1 MKHFFIISF
10 FILLRL
16 SGFAQNNFDNP
27 DLVPKPQT
35 PETAQLGKYVSLP
48 VGLNTGTPQISI
60 PIYTIEYGGIQ
71 VPITLSY
78 DAGGIKV
85 EDLASSVGLKWSL
98 NFGGS
103 VSRIVRGTYD
113 EGNHYSVT
121 QNGMIQTGGYYQS
134 YGLSDLDTLASMN
147 PNDAGQIIGSYFQDV
162 ATGQLDTQPD
172 LFAFNGLGSTGKFFF
187 DENRKPILHDAN
199 DYIIQE
205 TYSTL
210 PRPRFTRWIVTSP
223 NGLKM
228 TFGNQESAIEKSCS
242 TNFGINPTNWQDNA
256 WYISRI
262 DNPLTNKAITFEYV
276 QNEYRSAIVS
286 SRTFQYCFTF
296 NGNSTGLQGCPY
308 SDGSLAVYDK
318 AMEQFINT
326 SSGESKVRTQLNYQS
341 PIIKKIIAGDIEV
354 IFNTSNRIDVF
365 NIGSTPQKID
375 EIIVKYKGS
384 CIKKFNLNQNYFI
397 SGIEPIETNIYG
409 DTTDPSSKK
418 RLKLVSLDEISCT
431 TGEKKTHKFFY
442 NETHALP
449 PRLSFARDKW
459 GYYNGK
465 NNNGSLYPEKY
476 EPFNKSGDRRVYPE
490 YTKTGTLN
498 KIVYP
503 TKGSIDFDYEVHK
516 SDTRTFSKKDW
527 KNVTTMGTGSSAP
540 ADETTVVFEST
551 FLMTDSPAKYRLRA
565 ALTKNTWEYSNTDC
579 SAFVGTAYEL
589 IDPVTNQ
596 VKFTYGYSA
605 VDGQNDNNNGR
616 LTIIENLENLT
627 QNKTYKIKVY
637 GYAGHGNA
645 SLCYMSSLYIEKFE
659 TVPPL
664 ESDYYVGGLRVKQ
677 INFKDIDGTL
687 IKSNSYQYQESTLL
701 YNPKFQYH
709 FNYDVSDSF
718 HGFSQDNAFGG
729 SSGLAQAIA
738 DFRRFYKSGKF
749 FLFTVS
755 EPFTLDFTGSHI
767 AYNQVT
773 EIMSEG
779 KTQYNYMPPKTYLEA
794 SGYTE
799 YDIFPPKP
807 LIQNST
813 AGKLLSENYFDKNDV
828 LLKYKLYN
836 YKITF
841 GDFVSRAY
849 QISGA
854 NIAFPKVN
862 YNIRP
867 DWVRLESETTKNY
880 FNGAEVNTQTHYF
893 YESDKHHMPTKTVV
907 SESNSDEIITKNQY
921 PSDLF
926 SSSHLL
932 NQQNRVATPVKT
944 QNYIKKNGGT
954 IEALQATQLVKYSAT
969 SETSSLTL
977 PTSVETSKGDD
988 PLEEQVRYEKY
999 DNSGNLLQYKKANG
1013 TSISYIWGYHKQHPI
1028 AKLENVAYADITSY
1042 VSDLQTLSD
1051 ADNDRTQG
1059 YLGKEGA
1066 LRQALDDLRDD
1077 LPNAMITTYTYDP
1090 LIGVTSITDPKGETI
1105 YYKYDDFNRLQY
1117 VLDQDDYVAQQMR
1130 YNYEGQG
1137 SDVLSGVTI
1146 TRSTS
1151 GTITPNQEV
1160 TFTAG
1165 TTGSGTNMLYTWSVN
1180 GVEEQCD
1187 TATSFSTSFPSE
1199 GSYRVSV
1206 LAYDA
1211 QTKQSTDSVM
1221 TISTVYAGLTTPSLY
1236 ESHDHITYGT
1246 MVDYSVSG
1254 IGGGS
1259 GSYRYEWYVNDVKQS
1274 AVGTSFQYT
1283 SYTTGSYRIQFKV
1296 IDKVTGKSSISSAS
1310 RLGVYAELGIPS
1322 LATSVSSSYI
1332 FTGTSVTFTGGS
1344 ITGGS
1349 NDLEYEWYV
1358 NGQKQSEDRLVL
1370 ERTFGTSGDYT
1381 IKFRVIDDNISG
1393 HYKEKSVTIYV
1404 NPPLSRPSIS
1414 ANKTHIVKGTAVTF
1428 TASNVGGG
1436 SGSRRYEWYIND
1448 AKQSATGTS
1457 FTKTFSSTGTYT
1469 IKFKVVDNTIPSYAL
1484 WSSNTRTVFSHNDLT
1499 TPSLSSNH
1507 THFIK
1512 GTTVTFTAGNISGG
1526 SGSRYEWYINNVKQ
1540 SNTGATLAQPFN
1552 STGSYT
1558 VKFRVIDNSIPSY
1571 YKERSVTVKS
1581 YNALNTP
1588 SLSKS
1593 NTYFLKGGTI
1603 TFTAGNIGNGSGSR
1617 RYEWYINNVKQSYAG
1632 TKLVQ
1637 PFNST
1642 GTYTVKFR
1650 VVDNN
1655 IPSHF
1660 KERSVTVYSYNPL
1673 NTPSISAN
1681 KTHIVKG
1688 TEVTFTASGIG
1699 NGSGYR
1705 RYEWYVNNVKQSYTG
1720 TTYKN
1725 SFPTKGTY
1733 NVKFRVIDTRISPT
1747 HYKESNTRTV
1757 YSHTALN
1764 TPSLAKNHTYVL
1776 NGTTITFT
1784 AGSIGNGSGN
1794 RRYEWYVNNVK
1805 QSYTGTQLSYKVN
1818 SQATYTVKFRVVD
1831 NNIPSHFKER
1841 SVTVYSYNPLN
1852 TPSISANKTHIVKG
1866 TEVTFTASGIGN
1878 GSGYRRYEWYVNNVK
1893 QSYTG
1898 TTYKNSFPTKGTYTV
1913 KFRVID
1919 TRITPATHYKE
1930 SNTRTVYSYNPMR
1943 VTATPSSGVMS
1954 NGVWSIRF
1962 GTRPTG
1968 GSGNYTRSKWVIWR
1982 KSNPS
1987 WRRTLNTTASTYNF
2001 MSNDNGDFELSVD
2014 FTDTRTTQVYKL
2026 KIPIIVNRSSGGGG
2040 GGDGD
2045 PDPDCPNCG
2054 DQW

>member
-1 MKHFFIISF
+1 MLFIFGMVCALTFGQEVPNIS
-10 FILLRL
+10 
-16 SGFAQNNFDNP
+16 P
-27 DLVPKPQT
+27 PT
-35 PETAQLGKYVSLP
+35 PEAAALGKFIDIPVSLH
-48 VGLNTGTPQISI
+48 TGTPNISI
-60 PIYTIEYGGIQ
+60 PI
-71 VPITLSY
+71 VNITEQEINIPVSLNYHAS
-78 DAGGIKV
+78 GIKV
-85 EDLASSVGLKWSL
+85 NEIASRVGLGWTL
-98 NFGGS
+98 NAGGMITRS
-103 VSRIVRGTYD
+103 VRGIADDDPQGFINTTNTVSNYFTLSSSEKNLLFQNAT
-113 EGNHYSVT
+113 EGHQDYESDV
-121 QNGMIQTGGYYQS
+121 YYFN
-134 YGLSDLDTLASMN
+134 YPGAS
-147 PNDAGQIIGSYFQDV
+147 
-162 ATGQLDTQPD
+162 
-172 LFAFNGLGSTGKFFF
+172 GKFFF
-187 DENRKPILHDAN
+187 DQNGGVYSHPKNDLIINYTKDNSNKIVGWEITTEKGLIYTFGTISGTSDTVLETKQSRIRAQNQNLPLAINFYTSGWYLTQIKDHKGNSIRFNYAKGTNEIEYWNILEQKK
-199 DYIIQE
+199 YIQASLNGDCTTPGVSITFSE
-205 TYSTL
+205 DRYFPAYLIS
-210 PRPRFTRWIVTSP
+210 IVTPKGSIHFDYAISRVD
-223 NGLKM
+223 LKNDKALSKIELKD
-228 TFGNQESAIEKSCS
+228 TNNHIVDRYLFEYGYFTTSAWEHFGNYGDLDQ
-242 TNFGINPTNWQDNA
+242 
-256 WYISRI
+256 
-262 DNPLTNKAITFEYV
+262 
-276 QNEYRSAIVS
+276 
-286 SRTFQYCFTF
+286 RT
-296 NGNSTGLQGCPY
+296 
-308 SDGSLAVYDK
+308 
-318 AMEQFINT
+318 
-326 SSGESKVRTQLNYQS
+326 
-341 PIIKKIIAGDIEV
+341 KKLYL
-354 IFNTSNRIDVF
+354 
-365 NIGSTPQKID
+365 QKI
-375 EIIVKYKGS
+375 KQQKGNT
-384 CIKKFNLNQNYFI
+384 INQEHEFTYYQEHPFP
-397 SGIEPIETNIYG
+397 E
-409 DTTDPSSKK
+409 
-418 RLKLVSLDEISCT
+418 R
-431 TGEKKTHKFFY
+431 F
-442 NETHALP
+442 
-449 PRLSFARDKW
+449 SFDRDFW
-459 GYYNGK
+459 DYSNGVD
-465 NNNGSLYPEKY
+465 NQYLYPEFAY
-476 EPFNKSGDRRVYPE
+476 TTNAGPVHVDGGDRTVDE
-490 YTKTGTLN
+490 SHAQTLLL
-498 KIVYP
+498 KEIEYP
-503 TKGSIDFDYEVHK
+503 TKGKTEFVYESNTVSGGAAFFAGNRLASK
-516 SDTRTFSKKDW
+516 LIIGSQVVNSNVPGEIVSSNFTLNESGIVSYTTSFSQNCLGNPTRDCPTIKITKANGDLIL
-527 KNVTTMGTGSSAP
+527 
-540 ADETTVVFEST
+540 T
-551 FLMTDSPAKYRLRA
+551 FLNINKTGVLNLEAGEYTISIKNGPFLSDGA
-565 ALTKNTWEYSNTDC
+565 ADISFYKQTIE
-579 SAFVGTAYEL
+579 
-589 IDPVTNQ
+589 
-596 VKFTYGYSA
+596 
-605 VDGQNDNNNGR
+605 NDNNNPS
-616 LTIIENLENLT
+616 NVA
-627 QNKTYKIKVY
+627 KT
-637 GYAGHGNA
+637 
-645 SLCYMSSLYIEKFE
+645 
-659 TVPPL
+659 
-664 ESDYYVGGLRVKQ
+664 GGLRIKE
-677 INFKDIDGTL
+677 IRFKDDNGAILNT
-687 IKSNSYQYQESTLL
+687 KKYTYNQY
-701 YNPKFQYH
+701 
-709 FNYDVSDSF
+709 
-718 HGFSQDNAFGG
+718 DNTGS
-729 SSGLAQAIA
+729 SSGLSLNPPVFFIKNAP
-738 DFRRFYKSGKF
+738 FRQGPNSCSFSVIQSNSIF
-749 FLFTVS
+749 
-755 EPFTLDFTGSHI
+755 PFNGQSTYHVGYTNVT
-767 AYNQVT
+767 AYNTDKEQ
-773 EIMSEG
+773 G
-779 KTQYNYMPPKTYLEA
+779 KTEYTYSFFADAGGFGDSNEFVWAENFYPFAPAVDYSHRRGLLIREKTYTYDKVSDTFAEVEELYNTYKKQGDIRIDNIAMGYVGSAGAGYLGYDNLSERFLLEQTEKTNRYNSGA
-794 SGYTE
+794 VKTTIQYGYDSGYQGRTMPIQTTTTDSNAETIVTRSYYPDDVISATALGEDLTTVE
-799 YDIFPPKP
+799 YNTISKLKKKATQHRIAAP
-807 LIQNST
+807 IQQETYIN
-813 AGKLLSENYFDKNDV
+813 GV
-828 LLKYKLYN
+828 LTSRLRTKYKDWSTSIVLPEIVQSAKGGATLQDRIEYIN
-836 YKITF
+836 YDDR
-841 GDFVSRAY
+841 GNPLEVSRVDG
-849 QISGA
+849 S
-854 NIAFPKVN
+854 P
-862 YNIRP
+862 
-867 DWVRLESETTKNY
+867 
-880 FNGAEVNTQTHYF
+880 
-893 YESDKHHMPTKTVV
+893 
-907 SESNSDEIITKNQY
+907 
-921 PSDLF
+921 
-926 SSSHLL
+926 
-932 NQQNRVATPVKT
+932 
-944 QNYIKKNGGT
+944 
-954 IEALQATQLVKYSAT
+954 
-969 SETSSLTL
+969 
-977 PTSVETSKGDD
+977 
-988 PLEEQVRYEKY
+988 
-999 DNSGNLLQYKKANG
+999 
-1013 TSISYIWGYHKQHPI
+1013 ISYIWGYQQRHPI

-1526 SGSRYEWYINNVKQ
+1526 SGSRRYEWYINNVKQ
-1540 SNTGATLAQPFN
+1540 SNTGATLARPFN

-1650 VVDNN
+1650 VVDTT
-1655 IPSHF
+1655 IPNHF

-1673 NTPSISAN
+1673 NTPSISAS

-1818 SQATYTVKFRVVD
+1818 SQAAYTVKFRVVD
-1831 NNIPSHFKER
+1831 NNIPNHFKER
-1841 SVTVYSYNPLN
+1841 SVTVYSYNPLVS
-1852 TPSISANKTHIVKG
+1852 PIVSGKTHIVKG
-1866 TEVTFTASGIGN
+1866 TTVDFSTSGIGG

-1893 QSYTG
+1893 QSGTG
-1898 TTYKNSFPTKGTYTV
+1898 TRFSYRYTSTGSYTV
-1913 KFRVID
+1913 KLRVID
-1919 TRITPATHYKE
+1919 TRITPATHDVY
-1930 SNTRTVYSYNPMR
+1930 SNTKTVYSYNPIR
-1943 VTATPSSGVMS
+1943 TITNQTSTQINNSNPNVTFNITSV
-1954 NGVWSIRF
+1954 
-1962 GTRPTG
+1962 TG
-1968 GSGNYTRSKWVIWR
+1968 GSGNYSNVTWSVVYLQDYSDNYTSTNTSRRFSFGSTRNGEYNITAKIKDTQTKEIHR
-1982 KSNPS
+1982 K
-1987 WRRTLNTTASTYNF
+1987 Y
-2001 MSNDNGDFELSVD
+2001 
-2014 FTDTRTTQVYKL
+2014 FTV
-2026 KIPIIVNRSSGGGG
+2026 IVNRSNN
-2040 GGDGD
+2040 GD